1 MSSTTERPGAIE
13 TAEIEDTSLLAFYRD
28 MNEPE
33 RRTFWA
39 CAGGW
44 ALDGMDF
51 MIYPLVIGTII
62 TMWKVDP
69 GTAGLAGTVTL
80 LASAVGGW
88 LGGYLADRIGR
99 VKTLQ
104 LTILWFSVF
113 SLVCAFVQSFDQL
126 LIARALLG
134 LGFGGE
140 WAAGAVLMGESIRA
154 QYRGRA
160 VGSVQSGWAVGWGFA
175 VLAQAVLFSY
185 LPPDTAW
192 RWMFAIGALPAVM
205 IFFLR
210 HYVEEPEIAAATLAK
225 QNATG
230 ERPGLHEIFS
240 GPILKTTILASLAI
254 TGCQGGYYAVTFWV
268 PRFLTTER
276 KLSVVSSTG
285 YLAALIIGSFAG
297 YLVGAWLA
305 DKIGRR
311 NLFLYMSLGAIAI
324 IVAYTQL
331 PLTNEIL
338 WVLGFPLGF
347 FASAYF
353 SGVGAFL
360 TELYPTRLRGLG
372 PGLLLQFRPRH
383 RRVVSF
389 PGRRVV
395 EHHLARQRDRDL
407 RGAGLWVVL
416 PRGVR
421 AAGDARPG
429 AARGWVRASDGT
441 SAARRSPDAAQ
452 RAAGRGVTRYS
463 SGAHK
468 TSSEAPLVAVGP
480 GSAEQRCTLHRVRD
494 TRHSPPQCV
503 RAAFFERS
511 RVGWAGVDALEKRH
525 CFGMTLFEAG
535 ARGGGFQRK
544 AHLDVGGREFVA
556 GKPLALAEFALPER
570 HMLLELRIDQSGQ
583 RLIADLAHQRPQQR
597 RRALRHQR
605 EQQLQQ

>member
-1 MSSTTERPGAIE
+1 MSSTTGPSGTVEIAP
-13 TAEIEDTSLLAFYRD
+13 IEDSSLLAFYRD
-28 MNEPE
+28 MNLPE

-39 CAGGW
+39 CAAGW

-62 TMWKVDP
+62 TMWKVDA

-113 SLVCAFVQSFDQL
+113 SLVCAFVQNFDQL

-140 WAAGAVLMGESIRA
+140 WAAGAVLMGESIRP

-160 VGSVQSGWAVGWGFA
+160 VGSVQSGWAIGWGLA
-175 VLAQAVLFSY
+175 VLSQAVLFSY
-185 LPPDTAW
+185 LPPDVAW
-192 RWMFAIGALPAVM
+192 RWMFAIGALPALLV
-205 IFFLR
+205 FFLR
-210 HYVEEPEIAAATLAK
+210 RYVEEPEIAAATLAK
-225 QNATG
+225 QNASG
-230 ERPGLHEIFS
+230 ERPGLHEIFA
-240 GPILKTTILASLAI
+240 GPILKTTILASLAV
-254 TGCQGGYYAVTFWV
+254 TGCQGGYYAITFWV

-311 NLFLYMSLGAIAI
+311 NLFLYFSLGAIAV

-360 TELYPTRLRGLG
+360 TELYPTRLRGSG
-372 PGLLLQFRPRH
+372 QGFCYN
-383 RRVVSF
+383 F
-389 PGRRVV
+389 
-395 EHHLARQRDRDL
+395 
-407 RGAGLWVVL
+407 
-416 PRGVR
+416 
-421 AAGDARPG
+421 
-429 AARGWVRASDGT
+429 
-441 SAARRSPDAAQ
+441 
-452 RAAGRGVTRYS
+452 GRGIGALFPFMVGALS
-463 SGAHK
+463 ST
-468 TSSEAPLVAVGP
+468 TSLGNAIAIFAVLAYG
-480 GSAEQRCTLHRVRD
+480 LFFL
-494 TRHSPPQCV
+494 
-503 RAAFFERS
+503 AA
-511 RVGWAGVDALEKRH
+511 
-525 CFGMTLFEAG
+525 
-535 ARGGGFQRK
+535 
-544 AHLDVGGREFVA
+544 
-556 GKPLALAEFALPER
+556 FALPETR
-570 HMLLELRIDQSGQ
+570 GRI
-583 RLIADLAHQRPQQR
+583 LHADG
-597 RRALRHQR
+597 
-605 EQQLQQ
+605 